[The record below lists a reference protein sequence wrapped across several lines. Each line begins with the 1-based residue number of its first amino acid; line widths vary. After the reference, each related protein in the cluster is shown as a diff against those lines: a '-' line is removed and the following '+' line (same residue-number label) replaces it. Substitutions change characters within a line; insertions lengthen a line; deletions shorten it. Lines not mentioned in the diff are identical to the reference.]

1 MLHTI
6 KRAILLLLGS
16 ILVIGGGFIII
27 AGAVSGFGDH
37 RVLIRIAYVIGGGV
51 LVALGVYFYYLGSNK
66 NLSKMFENILSAIIT
81 SFLP

>member
-6 KRAILLLLGS
+6 KRAILLLLGG

-37 RVLIRIAYVIGGGV
+37 RVLIRIAYVTGGGV